1 MGISTTP
8 LGTTFVTLLS
18 TKFTYSPGGARS
30 LRQAPRSPRVTDL
43 VTFLLR
49 RVLAFVPLLLGMSV
63 VVFLI
68 LQVLPGDPA
77 VIIAGQFATQE
88 DVAQVRENLG
98 LNRPISVQYV
108 TFVRKLVTLDLGTS
122 YATRRPVAEMIAHRY
137 PATIRLALAAMAIAL
152 VFGTL
157 AGMVAA
163 SARNS
168 AWDLLAMLASLVGLS
183 LPGFWLGLLLI
194 YYFAVHLGWFPTS
207 GLSSARHYVLPA
219 FTLSV
224 FSMAFIARMTRA
236 NLVETLGLDYIRSA
250 RAKGLPRSRVVFKHA
265 LRNAFLPVIT
275 IAGLSFGYLLG
286 GSVVIESV
294 FNINGLGRLVVDSIL
309 ARDYPVIQIS
319 ILVLAINVAVANLV
333 VDISYAV
340 LDPRLRY

>member
-1 MGISTTP
+1 LSQ
-8 LGTTFVTLLS
+8 FVI
-18 TKFTYSPGGARS
+18 
-30 LRQAPRSPRVTDL
+30 
-43 VTFLLR
+43 R
-49 RVLAFVPLLLGMSV
+49 RVLSFIPLLLGMSV

-68 LQVLPGDPA
+68 LQLLPGDPA
-77 VIIAGQFATQE
+77 TIIAGQFATQE
-88 DVAQVRENLG
+88 DVARVRESLG
-98 LNRPISVQYV
+98 LNRPIHVQYLS
-108 TFVRKLVTLDLGTS
+108 FLRRLVTLDLGTS
-122 YATRRPVAEMIAHRY
+122 FATRRPVTEMIALRF
-137 PATIRLALAAMAIAL
+137 PATITLALLAMLIAL

-168 AWDLLAMLASLVGLS
+168 AWDVLAMLGSLAGIS

-194 YYFAVHLGWFPTS
+194 YYFAVRLGWFPTS
-207 GLSSARHYVLPA
+207 GLGSARHYVLPA
-219 FTLSV
+219 VSLSV

-236 NLVETLGLDYIRSA
+236 NLVETLSLDYIRSA
-250 RAKGLPRSRVVFKHA
+250 RAKGLPRAQVVFKHG

-309 ARDYPVIQIS
+309 ARDYPVIQVS
-319 ILVLAINVAVANLV
+319 ILVLAINVALANLI
-333 VDISYAV
+333 VDICYAV

>member
-1 MGISTTP
+1 MSQ
-8 LGTTFVTLLS
+8 FVI
-18 TKFTYSPGGARS
+18 
-30 LRQAPRSPRVTDL
+30 
-43 VTFLLR
+43 R
-49 RVLAFVPLLLGMSV
+49 RVLSFIPLLLGMSV

-68 LQVLPGDPA
+68 LQLLPGDPA
-77 VIIAGQFATQE
+77 TIIAGQFATQE
-88 DVAQVRENLG
+88 DVARVRESLG
-98 LNRPISVQYV
+98 LNRPIHVQYLS
-108 TFVRKLVTLDLGTS
+108 FLRRLVTLDLGTS
-122 YATRRPVAEMIAHRY
+122 FATRRPVTEMIALRF
-137 PATIRLALAAMAIAL
+137 PATITLALLAMLIAL

-168 AWDLLAMLASLVGLS
+168 AWDVLAMLGSLAGIS

-194 YYFAVHLGWFPTS
+194 YYFAVRLGWFPTS
-207 GLSSARHYVLPA
+207 GLGSARHYVLPA
-219 FTLSV
+219 VSLSV

-236 NLVETLGLDYIRSA
+236 NLVETLSLDYIRSA
-250 RAKGLPRSRVVFKHA
+250 RAKGLPRAQVVFKHG

-309 ARDYPVIQIS
+309 ARDYPVIQVS
-319 ILVLAINVAVANLV
+319 ILVLAINVALANLI
-333 VDISYAV
+333 VDICYAV